1 MPDSEKSKF
10 IKEKFQLIQNAKS
23 IEELIT
29 IEGSNILKK
38 CKMDSET
45 YPKVDFKI
53 TPSEI
58 KLLVERGMLNENYE
72 FVKGEMSNIEDPL
85 TKILYAIIW
94 KNGDLKKIKH
104 IIKGVTESAETDKRQ
119 LPDDA
124 IVFYQFGKYLSGK
137 SGEPIIDQHVLRAFG
152 IFRTSSLNE
161 VAPWRTFK
169 LVTSKH
175 HDLIKE
181 YIDWLSSD
189 NIQPELRAIKDYSYY
204 IDRVLFALGKYSKR

>member
-1 MPDSEKSKF
+1 MPDLEKSKF

-23 IEELIT
+23 VEELIS
-29 IEGSNILKK
+29 IESSNILKK
-38 CKMDSET
+38 CKIDSKT
-45 YPKVDFKI
+45 YPKVDFAI
-53 TPSEI
+53 TPGEI
-58 KLLVERGMLNENYE
+58 ELLIKRGVLDENYE
-72 FVKGEMSNIEDPL
+72 FVNDEMNNITDPL
-85 TKILYAIIW
+85 TKILYATIW

-104 IIKGVTESAETDKRQ
+104 IIKGVTESSGTDKRE

-175 HDLIKE
+175 HELIKE

-189 NIQPELRAIKDYSYY
+189 NIQPELRAIKGYSYY
-204 IDRVLFALGKYSKR
+204 IDRVLFALGKYARR